1 MKGRIRAGSLESLT
15 ELSSAHEPHMTSRSE
30 NDQIGSPAS
39 LNMGGYSSMH
49 GYRPAINTHMMNGNG
64 HSNFSAGQGSLS
76 GAGYTELP
84 YAIQAQSPSSH
95 YPAHTPGGFRLAESP
110 LPGFPT
116 DATSPG
122 GWMSLPSPSTQYQQH
137 VTQHNFNNQLRYPV
151 LEPLVPH
158 LGNII
163 PTSLACDM
171 MDLYF
176 ASMYI
181 PRTLS
186 FLFNLF
192 QKG

>member
-1 MKGRIRAGSLESLT
+1 MKGRIRAGSLESLA
-15 ELSSAHEPHMTSRSE
+15 ELSSAHEPHMAGRSE

-64 HSNFSAGQGSLS
+64 HSNFSAGQGNLS
-76 GAGYTELP
+76 GSAYTELP

-110 LPGFPT
+110 LPGFPMGS
-116 DATSPG
+116 DAASPG

-137 VTQHNFNNQLRYPV
+137 VTQHNFNTQLRYPV

-176 ASMYI
+176 ASMYM
-181 PRTLS
+181 PRPLT
-186 FLFNLF
+186 FPI
-192 QKG
+192 